1 MCRKWKNRWK
11 ALSGQN
17 QLTPKHTL
25 SNVSWDGASLSI
37 MSARWPNSDDLVS
50 SSITWAAPFL
60 SPGCYSAEVIL
71 ICKLPYSSH
80 IYFLYPLYNLYIKW
94 IWIIFKNRIL
104 LQKHWPSSLLYQI
117 LFLTHQQA
125 LKSLQI
131 KGKLFIII
139 LIIVILHG
147 IYVLTDTAIL
157 LLVCG

>member
-1 MCRKWKNRWK
+1 MCRKQKNRWK

-25 SNVSWDGASLSI
+25 SNLSGDGAFMSI
-37 MSARWPNSDDLVS
+37 MSAHVDLILMTFFLLLLHGLPLPPTQLLLRWSN
-50 SSITWAAPFL
+50 
-60 SPGCYSAEVIL
+60 L

-104 LQKHWPSSLLYQI
+104 LQKHWLSSLLYWI
-117 LFLTHQQA
+117 LFLTHRQA

-131 KGKLFIII
+131 KGELFIII
-139 LIIVILHG
+139 LIIVILHD
-147 IYVLTDTAIL
+147 IDVLTNTAIL

>member
-1 MCRKWKNRWK
+1 MCRKQKNRWK

-25 SNVSWDGASLSI
+25 SNMPWDGASPSI
-37 MSARWPNSDDLVS
+37 MSARWPNSDDLL
-50 SSITWAAPFL
+50 SSITWPAP
-60 SPGCYSAEVIL
+60 SPSPNCYSAEVIL

-104 LQKHWPSSLLYQI
+104 LQKHWLSSLLYQI
-117 LFLTHQQA
+117 LFLTHRQA

-131 KGKLFIII
+131 FIII
-139 LIIVILHG
+139 LIIVILHD